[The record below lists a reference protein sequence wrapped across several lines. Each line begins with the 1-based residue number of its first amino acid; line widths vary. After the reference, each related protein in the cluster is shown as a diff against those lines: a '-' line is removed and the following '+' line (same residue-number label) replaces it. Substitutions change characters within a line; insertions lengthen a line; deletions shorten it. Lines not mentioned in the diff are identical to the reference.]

1 MTSKLESFVPAAPP
15 QPATAPAPAA
25 PSAAMLAQREARR
38 QQHEALLARWKA
50 IEEAGGNDEWVQA
63 QLVAKGVAA
72 EEVDF
77 ESLSDKKK
85 AAWKEKKKAELVE
98 RRALRRQVW
107 EAWKATHIN
116 HLGAGVHWEET
127 GGPDKFDVAEREE
140 RAKANGLPEL
150 DSAEKLA
157 KALGVPVSRL
167 RWFAFHREVD
177 TGTHYQSWEIPKRD
191 GGKRTITA
199 PKRELKAAQRW
210 VLANVVERLP
220 VHGAAHGFVA
230 GRSILTNALAHRAA
244 DLVVKVDVKDFFPSV
259 TWPRVKGLLRK
270 GGLPENTATLLALMA
285 TEAPREV
292 VQFRGKTLYVAKGPR
307 ALPQGAPTSPAL
319 TNALCL
325 KLDKRVSA
333 MAKRLGFIYTR
344 YADDLTF
351 SWRKVK
357 GGKGAKAKK
366 QADAPVAVLLARVKS
381 ILEAEGFTVHPDK
394 TRVLRKGGKQ
404 RVTGL
409 VVNEAPEGVP
419 GARVPREV
427 IRRLRAALHNRE
439 QGKPGK
445 PGETLEQ
452 LKGMAAFIHMT
463 DEAKGSAF
471 LKRIQALEASPPS
484 PTGRGPG

>member
-1 MTSKLESFVPAAPP
+1 MTAKLESHVPAAPP
-15 QPATAPAPAA
+15 QPATAPTPTPPSPAA
-25 PSAAMLAQREARR
+25 LAQREARR
-38 QQHEALLARWKA
+38 QQHEALLARWKG
-50 IEEAGGNDEWVQA
+50 IEEAGGTDAWVQQ

-72 EEVDF
+72 EEVEF
-77 ESLSDKKK
+77 EELSEKQK
-85 AAWKEKKKAELVE
+85 AAWKEKKKAEAGE
-98 RRALRRQVW
+98 RRALKRQAW
-107 EAWKATHIN
+107 EAWKATHIH
-116 HLGAGVHWEET
+116 HLGAGVHWEESQ
-127 GGPDKFDVAEREE
+127 GPDKFDVPEREE
-140 RAKANGLPEL
+140 RAKANGLPDW
-150 DSAEKLA
+150 DSVEALA
-157 KALGVPVSRL
+157 KALGVSVARL

-210 VLANVVERLP
+210 VLSNVVERLP

-230 GRSILTNALAHRAA
+230 GRSILTNALAHRGA
-244 DLVVKVDVKDFFPSV
+244 DVLVKVDMKDFFPSV
-259 TWPRVKGLLRK
+259 TWRRVKGLLRK
-270 GGLPENTATLLALMA
+270 GGLQENAATLLALLS

-292 VQFRGKTLYVAKGPR
+292 MQFRGKTLYVAKGPR

-325 KLDKRVSA
+325 RLDKRVSA
-333 MAKRLGFIYTR
+333 MAKRLGFTYTR

-351 SWRKVK
+351 SWRRA
-357 GGKGAKAKK
+357 KGAKGKK
-366 QADAPVAVLLARVKS
+366 QADAPVATLLARVKS

-409 VVNEAPEGVP
+409 VVNEAPNGVP

-427 IRRLRAALHNRE
+427 VRRLRAAIHNRE
-439 QGKPGK
+439 QGKPGRE
-445 PGETLEQ
+445 GESLEQ

-463 DEAKGSAF
+463 DPARGRAF
-471 LKRIQALEASPPS
+471 LQQLEALEAKQAP
-484 PTGRGPG
+484 GPAAP

>member
-1 MTSKLESFVPAAPP
+1 MPDKLDSHVPAAPP
-15 QPATAPAPAA
+15 QPTSPPSPTSPSPAV
-25 PSAAMLAQREARR
+25 LAQREARR
-38 QQHEALLARWKA
+38 QQHEALLTRWKA
-50 IEEAGGNDEWVQA
+50 IEEAGGTEAWVRE
-63 QLVAKGVAA
+63 QLVAKGALA

-77 ESLSDKKK
+77 SKLSEKQKSR
-85 AAWKEKKKAELVE
+85 WKEKKKAEATE
-98 RRALRRQVW
+98 RRALERQAW
-107 EAWKATHIN
+107 EAWKATHIH
-116 HLGAGVHWEET
+116 HLGVGVHWEEA
-127 GGPDKFDVAEREE
+127 GGPDKFDVPEREE

-150 DSAEKLA
+150 ESAEALA
-157 KALGVPVSRL
+157 KALGVPVARL

-191 GGKRTITA
+191 GGQRTITA

-230 GRSILTNALAHRAA
+230 GRSILSNALAHRGA
-244 DLVVKVDVKDFFPSV
+244 DVLVKVDVKDFFPSV
-259 TWPRVKGLLRK
+259 TWRRVKGLLRK
-270 GGLPENTATLLALMA
+270 GGLTEHTATLLALLS

-325 KLDKRVSA
+325 RLDKRVSA
-333 MAKRLGFIYTR
+333 LGKRLGFTYTR

-351 SWRKVK
+351 SWRRAKGVK
-357 GGKGAKAKK
+357 GKK
-366 QADAPVAVLLARVKS
+366 QADAPVAVLLARVKR
-381 ILEAEGFTVHPDK
+381 ILEAEGFTVHPEK
-394 TRVLRKGGKQ
+394 TRVLRKGGRQ

-427 IRRLRAALHNRE
+427 MRRLRAAIHNRE
-439 QGKPGK
+439 RGKAGK
-445 PGETLEQ
+445 AGESLEQ

-463 DEAKGSAF
+463 DPKKGRTF
-471 LKRIQALEASPPS
+471 LERLAALEAKQPPHS
-484 PTGRGPG
+484 VG

>member
-1 MTSKLESFVPAAPP
+1 MTSKLESYVSAAPP
-15 QPATAPAPAA
+15 QPGTAPQPGA
-25 PSAAMLAQREARR
+25 PSPATLAQREARR
-38 QQHEALLARWKA
+38 QEREALLARWKA
-50 IEEAGGNDEWVQA
+50 IQDAGGREEWVRQ

-77 ESLSDKKK
+77 EELSEKQK
-85 AAWKEKKKAELVE
+85 AAWKEKKKAEAAE
-98 RRALRRQVW
+98 RRALDRQVW

-116 HLGAGVHWEET
+116 HLGVGVHWDEQE
-127 GGPDKFDVAEREE
+127 GPDKFDAPDREE
-140 RAKANGLPEL
+140 RAKANGMPALE
-150 DSAEKLA
+150 SAETLA

-177 TGTHYQSWEIPKRD
+177 TGTHYQSWQIPKRD
-191 GGKRTITA
+191 GGQRTITA
-199 PKRELKAAQRW
+199 PKKELKAAQRW

-230 GRSILTNALAHRAA
+230 GRSILTNALAHRGA
-244 DLVVKVDVKDFFPSV
+244 DVVVKVDVKDFFPSV
-259 TWPRVKGLLRK
+259 TWRRVKGLLRK
-270 GGLPENTATLLALMA
+270 GGLEEHAATLLSLLA

-325 KLDKRVSA
+325 RLDKRVSA
-333 MAKRLGFIYTR
+333 MAKRLGFTYTR

-351 SWRKVK
+351 SWRRA
-357 GGKGAKAKK
+357 KGAKGKA
-366 QADAPVAVLLARVKS
+366 QADAPIAVLLARVKS
-381 ILEAEGFTVHPDK
+381 ILAAEGFTLHPEK
-394 TRVLRKGGKQ
+394 TRVLRKGTRQ

-419 GARVPREV
+419 AARVPRDV
-427 IRRLRAALHNRE
+427 VRRLRAAIHNRE
-439 QGKPGK
+439 KGKPGRE
-445 PGETLEQ
+445 GETLEQ

-463 DEAKGSAF
+463 DPAKGRAF
-471 LKRIQALEASPPS
+471 LQRLEALEKREQP
-484 PTGRGPG
+484 

>member
-1 MTSKLESFVPAAPP
+1 MTAKLESHVPAAPP
-15 QPATAPAPAA
+15 QPATAPQPTPASPA
-25 PSAAMLAQREARR
+25 VAAQREARR
-38 QQHEALLARWKA
+38 QQHEALMIRWKA
-50 IEEAGGNDEWVQA
+50 IQEAGGKDEWVRQ

-77 ESLSDKKK
+77 EELTEKQKS
-85 AAWKEKKKAELVE
+85 AWKEKKKAEAGE
-98 RRALRRQVW
+98 RRALERQVW

-116 HLGAGVHWEET
+116 HLGVGVHWDEAE
-127 GGPDKFDVAEREE
+127 GPDKFDAPDREE

-150 DSAEKLA
+150 GSAEALA

-199 PKRELKAAQRW
+199 PKKALKAAQRW

-230 GRSILTNALAHRAA
+230 GRSILTNALAHRGAEV
-244 DLVVKVDVKDFFPSV
+244 LVKVDVKDFFPSV

-270 GGLPENTATLLALMA
+270 GGLTEQAATLLALLA

-292 VQFRGKTLYVAKGPR
+292 MEFRGKTLYVAKGPR

-325 KLDKRVSA
+325 RLDKRVSA
-333 MAKRLGFIYTR
+333 MAKRLGFTYTR

-351 SWRKVK
+351 SWRRA
-357 GGKGAKAKK
+357 KGAKGKA

-381 ILEAEGFTVHPDK
+381 ILEAEGFTLHPDK
-394 TRVLRKGGKQ
+394 TRVLRKGTRQ

-419 GARVPREV
+419 AARVPRDV
-427 IRRLRAALHNRE
+427 VRRLRAAIHNRE
-439 QGKPGK
+439 KGKPGK
-445 PGETLEQ
+445 EGETLEQ

-463 DEAKGSAF
+463 DPAKGRAF
-471 LKRIQALEASPPS
+471 LQRLEALEK
-484 PTGRGPG
+484 REQR